1 MSGSN
6 SNYRDRESGAENREV
21 SEADVLL
28 EKVEKAHLIVGV
40 YKDEVQD
47 FIRDNGL
54 DNPANLSLH
63 PLWEKWVKKCE
74 AEEEFLRN
82 NSVDIAGKYVAEAY
96 KRKELDSK
104 YTKTRAE
111 LDIKE
116 LEVSHL
122 RTHLLMWKA
131 GLEEELAN
139 GKVGAETT
147 MSNKHVI
154 DVIDHILS
162 DDFNVFTH
170 GSTPATR
177 RDSADGAGGKRNADN
192 TDSDNSADNAGK

>member
-1 MSGSN
+1 M
-6 SNYRDRESGAENREV
+6 
-21 SEADVLL
+21 
-28 EKVEKAHLIVGV
+28 GV
-40 YKDEVQD
+40 VQ
-47 FIRDNGL
+47 
-54 DNPANLSLH
+54 
-63 PLWEKWVKKCE
+63 
-74 AEEEFLRN
+74 
-82 NSVDIAGKYVAEAY
+82 IAGKYVAEAY
-96 KRKELDSK
+96 KNKELDRK

-131 GLEEELAN
+131 GLEEELAH

-147 MSNKHVI
+147 MSNQHVI

-170 GSTPATR
+170 GSTPAAR
-177 RDSADGAGGKRNADN
+177 RGSASGAGG
-192 TDSDNSADNAGK
+192 DNSADNAGK